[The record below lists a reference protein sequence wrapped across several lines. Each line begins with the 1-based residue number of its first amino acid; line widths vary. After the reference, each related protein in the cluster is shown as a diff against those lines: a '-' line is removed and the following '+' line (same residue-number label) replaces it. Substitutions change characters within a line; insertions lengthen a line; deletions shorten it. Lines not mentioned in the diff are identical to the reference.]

1 MAEERIER
9 IVETIVLVKKHS
21 YGWDFY
27 PVIARYHDLIH
38 GYVVID
44 DRGQKSIV
52 NYDDIYAY
60 YLNDDIEED
69 RFYFMDDAII
79 RKMGER
85 R

>member
-1 MAEERIER
+1 MAEETTER
-9 IVETIVLVKKHS
+9 IVETIVLIKKHS

-44 DRGQKSIV
+44 DRGQQSIV
-52 NYDDIYAY
+52 NYDDVYAY
-60 YLNDDIEED
+60 FLNDEIEEE
-69 RFYFMDDAII
+69 RFYFMDYAII

-85 R
+85 K